1 MLIAY
6 FSKHIWNQKYCTSSY
21 NQLGVQSSLS
31 SREQVSKLFSLF
43 SLSSPTARLGT
54 CVKRV
59 ARKCTNFR
67 TLMIYPSKKGLHLT
81 DQMPFSENEYNS
93 VAKSMYEYYTVF
105 ISTTYFVQENW
116 RVSVYILKNPS
127 HFQHYYMN
135 NNLTQLPE
143 LCNLC
148 GRLCLVQGKH
158 CISGGLQPCSLQWI
172 KSFWKLHNTP
182 YNSC

>member
-105 ISTTYFVQENW
+105 ISTTYFVQEN
-116 RVSVYILKNPS
+116 
-127 HFQHYYMN
+127 
-135 NNLTQLPE
+135 
-143 LCNLC
+143 
-148 GRLCLVQGKH
+148 
-158 CISGGLQPCSLQWI
+158 
-172 KSFWKLHNTP
+172 
-182 YNSC
+182 